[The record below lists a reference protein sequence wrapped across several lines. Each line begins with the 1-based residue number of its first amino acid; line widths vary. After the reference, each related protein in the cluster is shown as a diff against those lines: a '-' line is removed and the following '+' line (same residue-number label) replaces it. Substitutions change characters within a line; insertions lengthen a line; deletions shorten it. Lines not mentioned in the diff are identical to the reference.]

1 MIVDIPN
8 TTIPKVGKKVLEL
21 RDSGGVVALGR
32 VLTLIIETDPEH
44 LESAVAA
51 ANGASR
57 LHPSRIVVLVAR
69 PGSAESK
76 LDAQIR
82 VGGDAGA
89 SEVIILNA
97 YGKATSNAESLVTGL
112 LLPDAP
118 VVAWWPASSPSAPS
132 ETEVGEIASRRIT
145 DSSLQGE
152 PRKFLE
158 ELARNYVP
166 GDGDMAWTR
175 ITLWRAQLAALFE
188 QHLNRQVTG
197 ITVIGAANSPSAELL
212 GMWLGQRL
220 GVEAVFVREIDGRP
234 VAGISG
240 VKLAFADG
248 ELEIIRTGQVA
259 QIKQVGAPNSS
270 VLLPQRSD
278 QDCLVEDMRFLG
290 EDEVYGSVL
299 KGFIKR

>member
-8 TTIPKVGKKVLEL
+8 TTIPKVGKRVLEL

-44 LESAVAA
+44 LEVAVAA

-57 LHPSRIVVLVAR
+57 LHPSRIVVLVGR
-69 PGSAESK
+69 PNSSESK

-97 YGKATSNAESLVTGL
+97 HGKATSNAESLVTGL

-118 VVAWWPASSPSAPS
+118 VVAWWPANSPSAPS
-132 ETEVGEIASRRIT
+132 RTEVGAIASRRIT
-145 DSSLQGE
+145 DSSLQTN
-152 PRKFLE
+152 PRRFLE
-158 ELARNYVP
+158 ELAKNYAP

-188 QHLNRQVTG
+188 EHLHREVTG
-197 ITVIGAANSPSAELL
+197 ITVIGAENSPSADLL
-212 GMWLGQRL
+212 GMWLQQRL
-220 GVEAVFVREIDGRP
+220 GVPAMFEREVDGRM
-234 VAGISG
+234 VSGISG

-248 ELEIIRTGQVA
+248 QLEIIRVDQVA
-259 QIKQVGAPNSS
+259 QIQQTGAPNSS

-299 KGFIKR
+299 KGFLRG